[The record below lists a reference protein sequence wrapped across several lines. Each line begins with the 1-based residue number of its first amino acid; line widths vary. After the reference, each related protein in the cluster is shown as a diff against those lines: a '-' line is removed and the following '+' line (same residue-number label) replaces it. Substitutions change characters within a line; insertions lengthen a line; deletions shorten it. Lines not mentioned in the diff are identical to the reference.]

1 MKLLYVIH
9 QFYPEFS
16 SGTEK
21 FLLNLSSAMQRE
33 GHAVHVVT
41 YTYQERDTR
50 KRGDLLVREY
60 SYRGIPV
67 TSVRHAK
74 IPIDINTAWSGPAIA
89 EFAGN
94 LLGRNKP
101 DIVHLAHPMRL
112 GGFAETAEK
121 IGIPYILTLTDFWTI
136 CPKIN
141 LETSSG
147 SLCAGPRR
155 GDECSRSCPELEQE
169 AVRTRLRQS
178 GHVIENATAV
188 VAPSRFVASLFQAEI
203 PRLKIAVIPHGIRR
217 PRSLP
222 SPRPYHTFDKL
233 VFGYAGGLAPHKGV
247 HVLISAFRAVTG
259 TAELRIYGDHF
270 QQPDYFALLKETAG
284 GDTRIRF
291 CGTYSDEQLDSIFQ
305 ELDILV
311 VPSVSYETYSLSAHE
326 ALARGIPVIASAVG
340 AIQETVQPGVCGF
353 TVRPGDVGDLTR
365 KLQSVMDNPEQLNAL
380 KAQISFRTFPMP
392 EEEAYCYQRLYASL
406 QRIN

>member
-21 FLLNLSSAMQRE
+21 FLLNLSSAMQRD
-33 GHAVHVVT
+33 GHPVHVVT

-50 KRGDLLVREY
+50 KHGDLLVREY

-89 EFAGN
+89 EFAN
-94 LLGRNKP
+94 DVLGKNKP
-101 DIVHLAHPMRL
+101 DMVHLAHPMRL
-112 GGFAETAEK
+112 GGFAEAAEK

-147 SLCAGPRR
+147 KLCAGPQR

-178 GHVIENATAV
+178 SHMIENAKAV
-188 VAPSRFVASLFQAEI
+188 VAPSRFVASLFQAEF
-203 PRLKIAVIPHGIRR
+203 PRVKIAVIPHGIRP

-222 SPRPYHTFDKL
+222 PPRPYHTSDKL

-291 CGTYSDEQLDSIFQ
+291 CGTYSNEQLDSIFQ

-311 VPSVSYETYSLSAHE
+311 VPSVSYETYSLSTHE
-326 ALARGIPVIASAVG
+326 ALARRIPVLGARLG
-340 AIQETVQPGVCGF
+340 AIHEAVQDGNSGWTF
-353 TVRPGDVGDLTR
+353 LPGDTRDLKR
-365 KLQSVMDNPEQLNAL
+365 KIEELVARPEQLAEM
-380 KAQISFRTFPMP
+380 KAKLATHITPMV
-392 EEEAYCYQRLYASL
+392 EEEAYLYQRIYRQHL
-406 QRIN
+406 